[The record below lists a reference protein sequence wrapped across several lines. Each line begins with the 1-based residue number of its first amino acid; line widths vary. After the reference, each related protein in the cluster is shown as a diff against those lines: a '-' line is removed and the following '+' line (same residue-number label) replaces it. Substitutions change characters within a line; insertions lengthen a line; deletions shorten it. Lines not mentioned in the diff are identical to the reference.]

1 MKTKFNI
8 LSASL
13 VGVVCASIMTP
24 SFAASSVRSLGGTGT
39 YTGTSSVRSNT
50 ATATSGSA
58 VSAARA
64 GSIRIG
70 GGTTA
75 TKTNTGASLR
85 TPSTRSATAP
95 RLSIGKYL
103 AGSSALGGSSTG
115 GDINVGTSGITTDI
129 EKIKEGM
136 ELLKAEVDRIAE
148 DDEITVD
155 LTFDEKTGVLS
166 FQHGDETPIELNLY
180 APQEEA
186 LKAFD
191 DKLNAFQQQYAPSPK
206 LELNSTNRA
215 YIDLV
220 EEEEDGKKVQ
230 VLHAIIGS
238 LENGALT
245 KGLATVDDV
254 NNYVTEYVPEY
265 VESYAIPKPADKCVS
280 ESSVCVL
287 SVKNVENAD
296 GTQGVELVWLD
307 LVDQESET
315 NTQPGLDI
323 QDDVPMDG
331 IEGL

>member
-1 MKTKFNI
+1 
-8 LSASL
+8 L
-13 VGVVCASIMTP
+13 C
-24 SFAASSVRSLGGTGT
+24 
-39 YTGTSSVRSNT
+39 
-50 ATATSGSA
+50 
-58 VSAARA
+58 
-64 GSIRIG
+64 
-70 GGTTA
+70 
-75 TKTNTGASLR
+75 
-85 TPSTRSATAP
+85 
-95 RLSIGKYL
+95 
-103 AGSSALGGSSTG
+103 GSSTG

-136 ELLKAEVDRIAE
+136 DLLKAEIDRIAE

-166 FQHGDETPIELNLY
+166 FQHGNEKPIELNLY

-191 DKLNAFQQQYAPSPK
+191 NKLNEFQAQYAPSP
-206 LELNSTNRA
+206 ELKMNSTNRA

-220 EEEEDGKKVQ
+220 EEEENGKKVQ

-287 SVKNVENAD
+287 SVKNVLNAD

-315 NTQPGLDI
+315 NTQPELDI
-323 QDDVPMDG
+323 QDDLPMDG